1 MQTININLMSKGMQK
16 VDAKVIVMSITVLE
30 GGAHII
36 VSRSVHIV
44 DTSRGV

>member
-30 GGAHII
+30 SGAPII
-36 VSRSVHIV
+36 VSRSV
-44 DTSRGV
+44 